1 MYNHES
7 KAELLWTS
15 FKERMGRTEFNHMI
29 FNLNQL
35 IQPALDLGQ
44 LEVPFTKEEIDGVV
58 YALPNNKSLGP
69 VASF

>member
-1 MYNHES
+1 
-7 KAELLWTS
+7 
-15 FKERMGRTEFNHMI
+15 MGRTEFNHMI

-58 YALPNNKSLGP
+58 YALPNNKSPGP

>member
-1 MYNHES
+1 
-7 KAELLWTS
+7 
-15 FKERMGRTEFNHMI
+15 MGRTEFNHMI

-35 IQPALDLGQ
+35 IRPALDLGQ

-58 YALPNNKSLGP
+58 YALPNNKSPGP